1 MSLDPTYRR
10 SLDQAAESNDLC
22 PSNYLRAALGALDE
36 AEANLDVALTQLLEV
51 KRERDAITRLAC
63 HRYDCSVVAVRKA
76 AGLED

>member
-22 PSNYLRAALGALDE
+22 PSNYLRAALGA
-36 AEANLDVALTQLLEV
+36 LDVALTQLLEV